1 MAEKTIG
8 QVFRAARE
16 DLNLSVS
23 DAYHALKTHRRYI
36 RALEDDAFDL
46 IPGQGQARKLVARYA
61 EFLDLDVKVL
71 LNAYDTNSPL
81 MVYEVGPKD
90 SRYKRSFQKQR
101 KQRSKRSI
109 IPFITLLFLS
119 LMILCSAIYMIWDF
133 QSSQNQTDKSVSFQ
147 VSQSASSE
155 GLDEAT
161 ISSSTEEV
169 TEAPEQPQ
177 LDIIVTPA
185 ENPSVVE
192 VNQAPDELELTL
204 SVKHSESWVAVSGT
218 SLAGGTTLSA
228 DQESVTV
235 SINKIEIPSVQVS
248 LGVVEGLSL
257 TINGQAV
264 DLSGLSQQPAML
276 TLYFK

>member
-61 EFLDLDVKVL
+61 EFLEIDVTVL
-71 LNAYDTNSPL
+71 LNAYDTGSPL

-101 KQRSKRSI
+101 KRRSKRSI
-109 IPFITLLFLS
+109 MPFVTLLFLS
-119 LMILCSAIYMIWDF
+119 LMVLCSAVYMIWDF
-133 QSSQNQTDKSVSFQ
+133 QSTQNHTDKSHSFQ
-147 VSQSASSE
+147 ISQNTSSE
-155 GLDEAT
+155 RLNEMST
-161 ISSSTEEV
+161 SSSTEE
-169 TEAPEQPQ
+169 TMEAPEQPA
-177 LDIIVTPA
+177 LDIMVSPA
-185 ENPSVVE
+185 NSPSVIE
-192 VNQAPDELELTL
+192 VNQAPDQLELTL
-204 SVKHSESWVAVSGT
+204 SIKDSESWVAVSGT

-235 SINKIEIPSVQVS
+235 SINKIETPSVQVS

-257 TINGQAV
+257 AINGQTV
-264 DLSGLSQQPAML
+264 DLAGLSQQPAIL